1 MYQIVPITPQ
11 LHDIGF
17 WLAQV
22 PVDPA
27 VNTLNTV
34 EDAALL
40 YSGPQFFIAL
50 IAGVVLACAFQLLL
64 TNLSVAAGLSYIGN
78 QSHDSSPSHSNSNSS
93 PVRHIGR
100 KVGTW
105 TLITVT
111 IAIFFACLLAVKL
124 SLITS
129 PGLGAIVG
137 LVVWATYFSMLVWV
151 SSTTVGSLIG
161 SVVNTATSGFQ
172 AIVGTAAAAI
182 GAKAASNQVVA
193 TAKAAAAAVGH
204 ELGTAIDPTSLR
216 ETVEDYIHSLKPPE
230 LDIKAMRGEF
240 EKLLNDPELK
250 AIAGENLPKL
260 DRQTLIDLVSSRSDL
275 SKRDV
280 NRIVDQLQDVW
291 KQVGTQGQKSDGI
304 AQLIDYLKSANSGE
318 LLSDKLTGRVEQ
330 ALGNLGGKNSGQNS
344 TMMSQATT
352 MAVNALMGIVLGRT
366 DISDFDAQKVISQL
380 KAAKAKISDGADLVK
395 AQVKGEPEPY
405 SSIRADVENYLL
417 NAYSWQMKPKTI
429 ERDFREVLYDPN
441 ADPGTVRRELEKL
454 KASDFSELLAS
465 RGVFTQTEIKQLTN
479 ALESIRLRVLDTVA
493 FAEEQEKIRDLRWR
507 VETYLKLT
515 PKAELTAANIDR
527 DFKQILEDS
536 DASYEQLQERLSP
549 YTRDSFIQIL
559 RGREGFGFQE
569 IEQIVAE
576 LERTRDVVL
585 ADAKGLQEAA
595 QVRLDNQW
603 QKVQEYLRATGK
615 TELNPEGIKRDFKTL
630 LENPEAGMWA
640 LRYRASKFD
649 RETLVKLLS
658 QRQDLSEDRVNQLL
672 DSAEESWHSAVS
684 APQKIAVKAK
694 EQYDQTTAA
703 LADYLRNTGKSELNP
718 EGIKRDLTKLLENP
732 KEGALALRGRLSQV
746 DRDTLVKLLSQRE
759 DLTEEQVNE
768 IIDRVQETIGSIVK
782 APRRLAR
789 RMQTQVHD
797 FQSVLEDYL
806 RNTGKDELNPEAIKR
821 DLQLLLHD
829 PKVGAYSLGER
840 LSHIDRA
847 TVVSLLSQR
856 QDISEEEANRIV
868 DRVLAVRDEFA
879 MQIQKIQERIQSVI
893 DGILAKIRDYLNS
906 LDRPELNYE
915 GITRDVRKL
924 FDDPQAGFDALRD
937 RLSQFNRDTLVAI
950 ISSREDIS
958 EADAN
963 RLIDQI
969 ERSRNSVLQRA
980 ERLQHEAQLRLESIK
995 LQAEKQAEETRKA
1008 AEVASWWLFFTA
1020 LTSAAAAAGAGAL
1033 AVLRI

>member
-1 MYQIVPITPQ
+1 MYQILPITPQ
-11 LHDIGF
+11 LYDIDF

-22 PVDPA
+22 PTERTVS
-27 VNTLNTV
+27 TV

-64 TNLSVAAGLSYIGN
+64 TNLSVAAGLSYWGS
-78 QSHDSSPSHSNSNSS
+78 QSHNTSITHSSSENP

-124 SLITS
+124 SLIS
-129 PGLGAIVG
+129 NPGLGAIVG
-137 LVVWATYFSMLVWV
+137 LVIWATYFSMLVWV

-172 AIVGTAAAAI
+172 AIVGTATAAL

-216 ETVEDYIHSLKPPE
+216 ETVEDYIQGLKPPE
-230 LDIKAMRGEF
+230 LDIKSMRSEF
-240 EKLLNDPELK
+240 EKLLNDPQLK
-250 AIAGENLPKL
+250 SIAGENLPNL
-260 DRQTLIDLVSSRSDL
+260 DRQTLVDLVSSRSDL

-280 NRIVDQLQDVW
+280 NRIVDQLQDAW
-291 KQVGTQGQKSDGI
+291 KQVGTKAQQPDGI
-304 AQLIDYLKSANSGE
+304 AQLVDYLKSAKSGD
-318 LLSDKLTGRVEQ
+318 LLSDQLASRVEQ
-330 ALGNLGGKNSGQNS
+330 ALGNIGGQNQGQS
-344 TMMSQATT
+344 PTMMSQATT

-366 DISDFDAQKVISQL
+366 DISDLDVEKVVAQL
-380 KAAKAKISDGADLVK
+380 KAAKDKVSEQADKVT
-395 AQVKGEPEPY
+395 AQVKGEPIPY

-417 NAYSWQMKPKTI
+417 NTYSWQMNSQTI
-429 ERDFREVLYDPN
+429 EREFREVLYDPS

-454 KASDFSELLAS
+454 KASDFAEILSS
-465 RGVFTQTEIKQLTN
+465 RGVFTQAKIKEITNQLE
-479 ALESIRLRVLDTVA
+479 AIRKRVLDTVA
-493 FAEEQEKIRDLRWR
+493 FAEEQEKVRDLRWR

-515 PKAELTAANIDR
+515 PKEELTATNIDR
-527 DFKQILEDS
+527 DFKKILEDA
-536 DASYEQLQERLSP
+536 DATYEQLRDRLSP
-549 YTRDSFIQIL
+549 YNRDSFVQIL
-559 RGREGFGFQE
+559 RGRENFGFQE
-569 IEQIVAE
+569 VDSIVKE

-595 QVRLDNQW
+595 QVRFDNQW
-603 QKVQEYLRATGK
+603 QKVQEYLQSTGK

-640 LRYRASKFD
+640 LRARASKFD
-649 RETLVKLLS
+649 RDTLVKLLS
-658 QRQDLSEDRVNQLL
+658 QRKDLSEDQVNQVI
-672 DSAEESWHSAVS
+672 DSAEETWHSAVS
-684 APQKIAVKAK
+684 APQKLAEKAK
-694 EQYDQTTAA
+694 EQYDETTTA

-759 DLTEEQVNE
+759 DLSEEQVNE
-768 IIDRVQETIGSIVK
+768 IIDRVQDTIGSIVK

-789 RMQTQVHD
+789 RMQNQAQD
-797 FQSVLEDYL
+797 FQGVLEDYL

-856 QDISEEEANRIV
+856 PDISEAEANRIV
-868 DRVLAVRDEFA
+868 DQIVSVRDQFQQ
-879 MQIQKIQERIQSVI
+879 QIQKIQERIQSVI
-893 DGILAKIRDYLNS
+893 DGVLANIRDYLNS

-924 FDDPQAGFDALRD
+924 FDDPQAGFEALRD
-937 RLSQFNRDTLVAI
+937 RLSHFNRDTLVAL

-980 ERLQHEAQLRLESIK
+980 ERLQQEAQLRLESIK
-995 LQAEKQAEETRKA
+995 LQAEKQAEETRNA

-1020 LTSAAAAAGAGAL
+1020 LCSAAAAAGAGAL
-1033 AVLRI
+1033 AVLRYS

>member
-1 MYQIVPITPQ
+1 MYQNLPINPQ
-11 LHDIGF
+11 LYNIGF

-22 PVDPA
+22 PVEQTTT
-27 VNTLNTV
+27 NRV

-64 TNLSVAAGLSYIGN
+64 TNLSVAAGLSYMG
-78 QSHDSSPSHSNSNSS
+78 QSHDDGDHHSDSGSS

-111 IAIFFACLLAVKL
+111 VALFFACLLAVKL
-124 SLITS
+124 SLISS

-161 SVVNTATSGFQ
+161 SVVNSATSGFQ
-172 AIVGTAAAAI
+172 AILGTAASAI

-204 ELGTAIDPTSLR
+204 ELGSAIDPTSLR
-216 ETVEDYIHSLKPPE
+216 ENVEDYIQSLKPPE
-230 LDIKAMRGEF
+230 LDIKGMRSEF
-240 EKLLNDPELK
+240 EKLLNDPQLK
-250 AIAGENLPKL
+250 TIATENLPNL
-260 DRQTLIDLVSSRSDL
+260 DRQTLVDLVSSRSDL

-280 NRIVDQLQDVW
+280 NRIVDQLQDAW
-291 KQVGTQGQKSDGI
+291 KQVGKQGQQSDGI
-304 AQLIDYLKSANSGE
+304 AQLVDYLKSAKSGD
-318 LLSDKLTGRVEQ
+318 LVSDTLASRVEKV
-330 ALGNLGGKNSGQNS
+330 LSNLGGNLSGQNS
-344 TMMSQATT
+344 EQSPTMMSQATT

-366 DISDFDAQKVISQL
+366 DISDLDLEKVVGQL
-380 KAAKAKISDGADLVK
+380 KEAKDKVTQQTDKIT
-395 AQVKGEPEPY
+395 AQVKGEPVTY
-405 SSIRADVENYLL
+405 SPIRADVENYLL
-417 NAYSWQMKPKTI
+417 NTYSWQMNPQAI
-429 ERDFREVLYDPN
+429 EREFRDVLYDPT

-454 KASDFSELLAS
+454 KQSNFAEILAS
-465 RGVFTQTEIKQLTN
+465 RGVFTQDKIKQISQE
-479 ALESIRLRVLDTVA
+479 LEAIRQRVLQTVI
-493 FAEEQEKIRDLRWR
+493 FAEEQEKSRDLQWR

-515 PKAELTAANIDR
+515 PKEELTAAGIGR
-527 DFKQILEDS
+527 DFKKILEDS
-536 DASYEQLQERLSP
+536 DASYEQLRDRLSP
-549 YTRDSFIQIL
+549 YTRDSFVQIL
-559 RGREGFGFQE
+559 RGRENFGFQE
-569 IEQIVAE
+569 VEQIVQE

-595 QVRLDNQW
+595 QARLDNQW
-603 QKVQEYLRATGK
+603 QRVQEYLKSTGK
-615 TELNPEGIKRDFKTL
+615 EELNPEGIKRDLKTL
-630 LENPEAGMWA
+630 LDNPEAGMWA
-640 LRYRASKFD
+640 LRARASKFD
-649 RETLVKLLS
+649 RQTLVKLLS
-658 QRQDLSEDRVNQLL
+658 QRKDLSEDQVNQLI
-672 DSAEESWHSAVS
+672 DSAEENWHSALH
-684 APQKIAVKAK
+684 APQKLAEKAK
-694 EQYDQTTAA
+694 DQYDNTTTA

-746 DRDTLVKLLSQRE
+746 DRDTLVKLLSQRQ
-759 DLTEEQVNE
+759 DLSEEQVNQ
-768 IIDRVQETIGSIVK
+768 IIDQVQETLGSIVK
-782 APRRLAR
+782 APRRLAK
-789 RMQTQVHD
+789 RMQSQVQD

-856 QDISEEEANRIV
+856 PDISEAEANRIV
-868 DRVLAVRDEFA
+868 DGILSVRDEFA
-879 MQIQKIQERIQSVI
+879 LQIQKIQEGIQSVI
-893 DGILAKIRDYLNS
+893 DGILGKVRDYLNS

-937 RLSQFNRDTLVAI
+937 RLGHFNRDTLVAL

-980 ERLQHEAQLRLESIK
+980 ERLQQEAQLRLESIK

-1020 LTSAAAAAGAGAL
+1020 LSSAAAAAGAGAL
-1033 AVLRI
+1033 AVIR

>member
-1 MYQIVPITPQ
+1 MYQNLPINPQ
-11 LHDIGF
+11 LYNIGF

-22 PVDPA
+22 PVEQTTTNTAEDP
-27 VNTLNTV
+27 
-34 EDAALL
+34 ALL

-64 TNLSVAAGLSYIGN
+64 TNLSVAAGLSYMG
-78 QSHDSSPSHSNSNSS
+78 QSHDDGHHSDSGSS

-105 TLITVT
+105 TLVTVT
-111 IAIFFACLLAVKL
+111 IALFFACLLAVKL
-124 SLITS
+124 SLISS

-172 AIVGTAAAAI
+172 AIVGTAASAI

-204 ELGTAIDPTSLR
+204 ELGSAIDPTSLR
-216 ETVEDYIHSLKPPE
+216 ENVEDYIQSLKPPE
-230 LDIKAMRGEF
+230 LDIKGMRSEF
-240 EKLLNDPELK
+240 EKLLNDPQLK
-250 AIAGENLPKL
+250 TIATENLPNL
-260 DRQTLIDLVSSRSDL
+260 DRQTLVDLVSSRSDL

-280 NRIVDQLQDVW
+280 NRIVDQLQDAW
-291 KQVGTQGQKSDGI
+291 KQVGKQGQQSDGI
-304 AQLIDYLKSANSGE
+304 AQLVDYLKSAKSGD
-318 LLSDKLTGRVEQ
+318 LVSDKLASRVEK
-330 ALGNLGGKNSGQNS
+330 ALSNLGGNLGGQNSGQS
-344 TMMSQATT
+344 PTMMSQATT

-366 DISDFDAQKVISQL
+366 DISDLDVEKVVGQL
-380 KAAKAKISDGADLVK
+380 KEAKDKVTQQTDKIT
-395 AQVKGEPEPY
+395 AQVKGEPVTY
-405 SSIRADVENYLL
+405 SPIRADVENYLL
-417 NAYSWQMKPKTI
+417 NTYSWQMNPQAI
-429 ERDFREVLYDPN
+429 EREFRDVLYDPT

-454 KASDFSELLAS
+454 KQSNFAEILAS
-465 RGVFTQTEIKQLTN
+465 RGVFTQDKIKQISQE
-479 ALESIRLRVLDTVA
+479 LEAIRQRVLQTVI
-493 FAEEQEKIRDLRWR
+493 FAEEQEKSRDLQWR
-507 VETYLKLT
+507 LETYLKLT
-515 PKAELTAANIDR
+515 PKEELTAAGIGR
-527 DFKQILEDS
+527 DFKKILEDS
-536 DASYEQLQERLSP
+536 DASYEQLRDRLSP
-549 YTRDSFIQIL
+549 YTRDSFVQIL
-559 RGREGFGFQE
+559 RGRENFGFQE
-569 IEQIVAE
+569 VEQIVQE

-585 ADAKGLQEAA
+585 ADTKGLQEAA
-595 QVRLDNQW
+595 QARLDNQW
-603 QKVQEYLRATGK
+603 QRIQEYLKSTGK
-615 TELNPEGIKRDFKTL
+615 EELNPEGIKRDLKTL
-630 LENPEAGMWA
+630 LDNPEAGMWA
-640 LRYRASKFD
+640 LRARASKFD
-649 RETLVKLLS
+649 RQTLVKLLS
-658 QRQDLSEDRVNQLL
+658 QRKDLSEDQVNQLL
-672 DSAEESWHSAVS
+672 DSTEETWHSALH
-684 APQKIAVKAK
+684 APQKLAEKAK
-694 EQYDQTTAA
+694 DQYDNTTTA

-746 DRDTLVKLLSQRE
+746 DRDTLVKLLSQRQ
-759 DLTEEQVNE
+759 DLSEEQVNQ
-768 IIDRVQETIGSIVK
+768 IINQVQETLGSIVK
-782 APRRLAR
+782 APRRLAK
-789 RMQTQVHD
+789 RMQSQVQD
-797 FQSVLEDYL
+797 FQSVLQDYL
-806 RNTGKDELNPEAIKR
+806 RNTGKDELNPDAIKR

-856 QDISEEEANRIV
+856 PDISEAEANRIV
-868 DRVLAVRDEFA
+868 DGILSVRDEFA
-879 MQIQKIQERIQSVI
+879 MQIQKIQEGIQSVI
-893 DGILAKIRDYLNS
+893 DGVLGKIRDYLNS

-937 RLSQFNRDTLVAI
+937 RLGHFNRDTLVALM
-950 ISSREDIS
+950 SSREDIS

-980 ERLQHEAQLRLESIK
+980 ERLQQEAQLRLESIK

-1020 LTSAAAAAGAGAL
+1020 LSSAAAAAGAGAL
-1033 AVLRI
+1033 AVIR

>member
-465 RGVFTQTEIKQLTN
+465 RGVFTKTEIKQLTN